1 MVRENFRTGGAMG
14 DMENQQGEVYLDNE
28 DLSITERFLRKIYI
42 DINNVLV
49 HQEGNWQF
57 IVE

>member
-1 MVRENFRTGGAMG
+1 MG

-28 DLSITERFLRKIYI
+28 DLSITERFLRKIYMEV
-42 DINNVLV
+42 NNILV